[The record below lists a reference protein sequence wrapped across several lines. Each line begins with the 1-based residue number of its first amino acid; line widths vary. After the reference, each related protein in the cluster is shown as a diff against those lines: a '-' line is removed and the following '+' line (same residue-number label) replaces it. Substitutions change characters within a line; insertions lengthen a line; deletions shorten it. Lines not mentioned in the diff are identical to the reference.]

1 MFYTAY
7 RDGVSCHLLF
17 CNTEPRQLAPLIISE
32 AIMNSVEKR
41 AILGVGGIFALRM
54 IGLFMIV
61 PVFSVYGEDYA
72 HATPFLIGLAVGI
85 YGLGQAI
92 FQIPVSLA
100 ADKFPRKP
108 IIFAGLILFALGGI
122 LAATAT
128 DIYQV
133 IIGRALAGSGAVSA
147 VLMALLAD
155 VTREEMRTK
164 AMAAMGLTIASS
176 IMISFAIG
184 PLMVGAL
191 GMSGLFWLTA
201 GFAVLAMIL
210 LLFIPSPLRV
220 LKHNLAQKSVKNQLI
235 DVLKIGDLN
244 RLHFGIFA
252 LHLTMTAIFVILPH
266 QLSEVLGLTVR
277 QQGMVYLPLLF
288 VGFGIA
294 IPFIIIAEK
303 KRKMRQVFLA
313 AIALMTAALALLAVG
328 GQLGVV
334 IILGLLLYFMGFNL
348 LEATIPSWISKRAPV
363 ANKATAM
370 GISSSSQFFGAFVG
384 GALGGVLLTQ
394 SNLLAWALLAL
405 VMAMAFLLILP
416 IAQPP
421 YLTST
426 TVSIPKDTDLQD
438 WSQQVLAVDGV
449 DELMVMAKEQ
459 IAYLKLDK
467 SKLTDSSRQSLSRL
481 SQSPLDI

>member
-1 MFYTAY
+1 
-7 RDGVSCHLLF
+7 
-17 CNTEPRQLAPLIISE
+17 
-32 AIMNSVEKR
+32 MNSVEKR

-61 PVFSVYGEDYA
+61 PVFSVYGDSYT

-92 FQIPVSLA
+92 FQIPMSLA

-108 IIFAGLILFALGGI
+108 IIMLGLVLFALGGI
-122 LAATAT
+122 IAANAT

-164 AMAAMGLTIASS
+164 AMATMGLTIATS
-176 IMISFAIG
+176 IMLAFAFG
-184 PLMVGAL
+184 PLLVGSL

-201 GFAVLAMIL
+201 GFAVLAML
-210 LLFIPSPLRV
+210 LLLVVPSPMRV
-220 LKHNLAQKSVKNQLI
+220 LKHNLDNKSIGQQLS

-244 RLHFGIFA
+244 RLHIGIFA
-252 LHLTMTAIFVILPH
+252 LHLTLTAIFVILPY
-266 QLSEVLGLTVR
+266 QLSEVMGLSVR

-288 VGFGIA
+288 IGFAVA

-303 KRKMRQVFLA
+303 KRKMRQVFLGA
-313 AIALMTAALALLAVG
+313 LALMTVALIVLAVG
-328 GQLGVV
+328 SKFGIG

-370 GISSSSQFFGAFVG
+370 GLNSSSQFFGAFVG
-384 GALGGVLLTQ
+384 GAMGGLLLTQ
-394 SNLLAWALLAL
+394 PNVLAWGILAVIMAAALL
-405 VMAMAFLLILP
+405 LIIP

-421 YLTST
+421 YLSST
-426 TVSIPKDTDLQD
+426 TVTIPKNIDIQD
-438 WSQQVLAVDGV
+438 WARQMSAINGV
-449 DELMVMAKEQ
+449 DELVVMAKEQ
-459 IAYLKLDK
+459 VAYLKLDK
-467 SKLTDSSRQSLSRL
+467 TKLTDTTRQELSHL
-481 SQSPLDI
+481 AQSPLDI

>member
-1 MFYTAY
+1 
-7 RDGVSCHLLF
+7 
-17 CNTEPRQLAPLIISE
+17 
-32 AIMNSVEKR
+32 MNSVEKR

-61 PVFSVYGEDYA
+61 PVFSVYGDNYA

-92 FQIPVSLA
+92 FQIPMSLA

-108 IIFAGLILFALGGI
+108 IIMLGLILFAAGGI
-122 LAATAT
+122 IAANAT

-164 AMAAMGLTIASS
+164 AMATMGLTIATS
-176 IMISFAIG
+176 IMLAFAFG
-184 PLMVGAL
+184 PLLVGSL
-191 GMSGLFWLTA
+191 GISGLFWLTA
-201 GFAVLAMIL
+201 GFAILAML
-210 LLFIPSPLRV
+210 LLFVVPTPMRV
-220 LKHNLAQKSVKNQLI
+220 LKHNLDNKSIGEQLAT
-235 DVLKIGDLN
+235 VLKIGDLN
-244 RLHFGIFA
+244 RLHVGIFA

-266 QLSEVLGLTVR
+266 QLTEVMGLSVR
-277 QQGMVYLPLLF
+277 QQGLVYLPLLF
-288 VGFGIA
+288 VGFAVA

-313 AIALMTAALALLAVG
+313 AIALMTAALAFLAFGSQVG
-328 GQLGVV
+328 VG
-334 IILGLLLYFMGFNL
+334 IIFGLLLYFMGFNL

-370 GISSSSQFFGAFVG
+370 GLNSSSQFLGAFVG
-384 GALGGVLLTQ
+384 GAMGGLLLNQ
-394 SNLLAWALLAL
+394 SNLLAWGLLSLVMGIALL
-405 VMAMAFLLILP
+405 LIIP

-421 YLTST
+421 YLSST
-426 TVSIPKDTDLQD
+426 TVTIPKNINIQD
-438 WSQQVLAVDGV
+438 WSRQMLAVDGV
-449 DELMVMAKEQ
+449 DELVVMAKEQ
-459 IAYLKLDK
+459 VAYLKLDK
-467 SKLTDSSRQSLSRL
+467 TQLTDDSRQQLSNL
-481 SQSPLDI
+481 AQSPLDI

>member
-1 MFYTAY
+1 
-7 RDGVSCHLLF
+7 
-17 CNTEPRQLAPLIISE
+17 
-32 AIMNSVEKR
+32 MNSVEKR

-61 PVFSVYGEDYA
+61 PVFSVYGDNYA

-92 FQIPVSLA
+92 FQIPMSLA

-108 IIFAGLILFALGGI
+108 IIMLGLILFAVGGI
-122 LAATAT
+122 IAANAT

-164 AMAAMGLTIASS
+164 AMATMGLTIATS
-176 IMISFAIG
+176 IMLAFAFG
-184 PLMVGAL
+184 PLLVGSL
-191 GMSGLFWLTA
+191 GISGLFWLTA
-201 GFAVLAMIL
+201 GFAVLAML
-210 LLFIPSPLRV
+210 LLLMVPTPMRV
-220 LKHNLAQKSVKNQLI
+220 LKHNLDNKSIREQLAT
-235 DVLKIGDLN
+235 VLKVGDLN
-244 RLHFGIFA
+244 RLHIGVFA

-266 QLSEVLGLTVR
+266 QLTEVMGLSVR
-277 QQGMVYLPLLF
+277 QQGLVYLPLLF
-288 VGFGIA
+288 VGFAVA

-313 AIALMTAALALLAVG
+313 AIALMTAALAFLAFGSQIGVG
-328 GQLGVV
+328 
-334 IILGLLLYFMGFNL
+334 IIFGLLLYFMGFNL

-370 GISSSSQFFGAFVG
+370 GLNSSSQFLGAFVG
-384 GALGGVLLTQ
+384 GAMGGLLLNQ
-394 SNLLAWALLAL
+394 SNLLAWGLLSLVMGIALL
-405 VMAMAFLLILP
+405 LIIP

-421 YLTST
+421 YLSST
-426 TVSIPKDTDLQD
+426 TVTIPKNINIQD
-438 WSQQVLAVDGV
+438 WSRQMLAVDGV
-449 DELMVMAKEQ
+449 DELVVMAKEQ
-459 IAYLKLDK
+459 VAYLKLDK
-467 SKLTDSSRQSLSRL
+467 TQITDESRQTLSYL
-481 SQSPLDI
+481 AQSPLDI

>member
-1 MFYTAY
+1 
-7 RDGVSCHLLF
+7 
-17 CNTEPRQLAPLIISE
+17 
-32 AIMNSVEKR
+32 MNSVEKR

-61 PVFSVYGEDYA
+61 PVFSVYGDNYA

-92 FQIPVSLA
+92 FQIPMSLA

-108 IIFAGLILFALGGI
+108 IIMLGLILFAVGGMI
-122 LAATAT
+122 AANAT
-128 DIYQV
+128 DIYEV

-164 AMAAMGLTIASS
+164 AMATMGLTIATS
-176 IMISFAIG
+176 IMLAFAFG
-184 PLMVGAL
+184 PLLVGSL
-191 GMSGLFWLTA
+191 GISGLFWLTA
-201 GFAVLAMIL
+201 GFAILAML
-210 LLFIPSPLRV
+210 LLFVVPTPMRV
-220 LKHNLAQKSVKNQLI
+220 LKHNLDNKSIGEQLAT
-235 DVLKIGDLN
+235 VLKIGDLN

-266 QLSEVLGLTVR
+266 QLTEVMGLSVR
-277 QQGMVYLPLLF
+277 QQGLVYLPLLF
-288 VGFGIA
+288 VGFAVA

-313 AIALMTAALALLAVG
+313 AIALMTAALALLALGSQVG
-328 GQLGVV
+328 VG
-334 IILGLLLYFMGFNL
+334 IIVGLLLYFMGFNL

-370 GISSSSQFFGAFVG
+370 GLNSSSQFLGAFVG
-384 GALGGVLLTQ
+384 GAMGGLLLNQ
-394 SNLLAWALLAL
+394 SNLLAWGLLSLVMGIALL
-405 VMAMAFLLILP
+405 LIIP

-421 YLTST
+421 YLSST
-426 TVSIPKDTDLQD
+426 TVTIPKNINIQD
-438 WSQQVLAVDGV
+438 WSRQMLAVDGV
-449 DELMVMAKEQ
+449 DELVVMAKEQ
-459 IAYLKLDK
+459 VAYLKLDK
-467 SKLTDSSRQSLSRL
+467 TQLTDDSRQQLSSLA
-481 SQSPLDI
+481 QSPLDI

>member
-1 MFYTAY
+1 
-7 RDGVSCHLLF
+7 
-17 CNTEPRQLAPLIISE
+17 
-32 AIMNSVEKR
+32 MNSVEKR

-61 PVFSVYGEDYA
+61 PVFSVYGDNYA

-92 FQIPVSLA
+92 FQIPMSLA

-108 IIFAGLILFALGGI
+108 IIMLGLILFAVGGMI
-122 LAATAT
+122 AANAT
-128 DIYQV
+128 DIYEV

-164 AMAAMGLTIASS
+164 AMATMGLTIATS
-176 IMISFAIG
+176 IMLAFAFG
-184 PLMVGAL
+184 PLLVGSL
-191 GMSGLFWLTA
+191 GISGLFWLTA
-201 GFAVLAMIL
+201 GFAVLAML
-210 LLFIPSPLRV
+210 LLFVVPTPMRV
-220 LKHNLAQKSVKNQLI
+220 LKHNLDNKSIGEQLAT
-235 DVLKIGDLN
+235 VLKIGDLN

-266 QLSEVLGLTVR
+266 QLTEVMGLSVR
-277 QQGMVYLPLLF
+277 QQGLVYLPLLF
-288 VGFGIA
+288 VGFAVA

-313 AIALMTAALALLAVG
+313 AIALMTAALALLALGSQVG
-328 GQLGVV
+328 VG
-334 IILGLLLYFMGFNL
+334 IIVGLLLYFMGFNL

-370 GISSSSQFFGAFVG
+370 GLNSSSQFLGAFVG
-384 GALGGVLLTQ
+384 GAMGGLLLNQ
-394 SNLLAWALLAL
+394 SNLLAWGLLSLVMGIALL
-405 VMAMAFLLILP
+405 LIIP

-421 YLTST
+421 YLSST
-426 TVSIPKDTDLQD
+426 TVTIPKNINIQD
-438 WSQQVLAVDGV
+438 WSRQMLAVDGA
-449 DELMVMAKEQ
+449 DELVVMAKEQ
-459 IAYLKLDK
+459 VAYLKLDK
-467 SKLTDSSRQSLSRL
+467 TQLTDDSRQQLSNL
-481 SQSPLDI
+481 AQSPLDI